1 MLNEDKE
8 WLDHV
13 RKGNREFVE
22 LEQHHRR
29 LERELST
36 LLKRRILPADEEMRK
51 KTLQKEKL
59 AAKDRMNEILR
70 QSKLTETTH

>member
-29 LERELST
+29 LERELSA
-36 LLKRRILPADEEMRK
+36 LLKRRIMPADDEVRK

-70 QSKLTETTH
+70 QSKLAETTH